1 MFMCMCDQI
10 CQVCIYYGAIC
21 LQIGYPLITVKYTVI
36 KKFITNYKT
45 KVKA

>member
-1 MFMCMCDQI
+1 MCMCMCDQI

-21 LQIGYPLITVKYTVI
+21 LQTGYYCIKYTVI
-36 KKFITNYKT
+36 KKFITNYET